1 MSPGT
6 HTQTLPLILQKTF
19 GELGQVLRLPEE
31 PVIVADQRM
40 RSVNGGM
47 GTEAIK
53 TPGGHGYVATI
64 RCATTVKRLTLLRH
78 CPLRHRVGSVTG
90 VAATKIVDTKI
101 ARYAGVVDNAGLE
114 SVPKCLCV
122 AGRGKTKT
130 KDDTQCDEI
139 RGGKQCRRAGLSL
152 VIAQAGEN
160 SRCCSNMPSPFVFMR
175 FFCNLTAACSEHP
188 RQCADD
194 GSGFLSQDQPR
205 ISL

>member
-19 GELGQVLRLPEE
+19 GELVQVLRLPEE
-31 PVIVADQRM
+31 PFIDAVIVTDQRM
-40 RSVNGGM
+40 RREKGGM

-53 TPGGHGYVATI
+53 TPGGHGYVAAI

-139 RGGKQCRRAGLSL
+139 RGGKTMPTCG
-152 VIAQAGEN
+152 III
-160 SRCCSNMPSPFVFMR
+160 SNCTGR
-175 FFCNLTAACSEHP
+175 
-188 RQCADD
+188 
-194 GSGFLSQDQPR
+194 
-205 ISL
+205 